1 MTGTLHCNRCHL
13 SVQLIDDRAHTKCPS
28 CNSPYFQIYA
38 SKSDKNSIKKD
49 LNSTQVNN
57 RYDFKEGDNQTVERG
72 DMKMKNSQKQEL
84 GEKVLEFIDGLD
96 EKLTDKDKRKV
107 LSVPYKLLASRISKT
122 SKKPAKASSK

>member
-1 MTGTLHCNRCHL
+1 
-13 SVQLIDDRAHTKCPS
+13 
-28 CNSPYFQIYA
+28 
-38 SKSDKNSIKKD
+38 
-49 LNSTQVNN
+49 
-57 RYDFKEGDNQTVERG
+57 
-72 DMKMKNSQKQEL
+72 MKNSQKQEL